1 MDCRNEDRG
10 QEQMT
15 EVLSDRHA
23 DFLRP
28 IVAWFREEG
37 LGRDLEFGI

>member
-1 MDCRNEDRG
+1 MDCRSEDRG

-28 IVAWFREEG
+28 TVAWFRGAG
-37 LGRDLEFGI
+37 LGRELGFGI